1 MYSIDLDFFNW
12 YYIITKLLFYLV
24 INYNFA
30 DGAKVKISAAHK
42 RMQILPMRKQ
52 GKLTCQFEGDPVSI
66 TWEKV
71 GLRTLPDRMVPRLNN
86 LDILNVDM
94 TDGGL
99 YKCMA
104 YDGFSK
110 AQAEINVTVSGK

>member
-1 MYSIDLDFFNW
+1 MIGWFLQRQPFNC
-12 YYIITKLLFYLV
+12 
-24 INYNFA
+24 NFA

-42 RMQILPMRKQ
+42 RMQILLVHKQ

-71 GLRTLPDRMVPRLNN
+71 GLRSLPDRMVPRLNK
-86 LDILNVDM
+86 LDIVNVDM
-94 TDGGL
+94 SDSGL

-110 AQAEINVTVSGK
+110 AEAEINVTVSGK